1 MELIEH
7 IAKYLNGNGIET
19 TSGIMPAFPARIAT
33 VYATGV
39 RPARDGDGSRFQVIV
54 RSEADNDTA
63 LGDIMR
69 IIDLLDDFSGITD
82 LDSPYFARIQLE
94 SGAAALGADDN
105 RRPSYSANF
114 RAWVC

>member
-39 RPARDGDGSRFQVIV
+39 RPARDGD
-54 RSEADNDTA
+54 EADNDTA

-69 IIDLLDDFSGITD
+69 IIELLDDFSGITD